1 LIRAILADVILV
13 AHFALAAFISLGLV
27 LIWLGIASSW
37 QWIRQRGFRLLH
49 LSAIVFVALEAAA
62 GVVCTLTVWEDALRQ
77 SSGEQP
83 GFIARWVQRLLYY
96 EFPGGCSRLRTSPR
110 DWRRLHGLCA
120 KAWWLG
126 QHIVILRAQAT
137 RNPLP

>member
-1 LIRAILADVILV
+1 MIRAILADVILV

-49 LSAIVFVALEAAA
+49 LSAIVFVALEAVA
-62 GVVCTLTVWEDALRQ
+62 GVVCPLTVWEDALRQ

-83 GFIARWVQRLLYY
+83 SFIARWVQRLLYY
-96 EFPGGCSRLRTSPR
+96 EFPEWVFTTAYIAAAIATAIAWLIAPPKRGG
-110 DWRRLHGLCA
+110 
-120 KAWWLG
+120 
-126 QHIVILRAQAT
+126 
-137 RNPLP
+137 